1 MMQCYRNR
9 ITFTQWSITSCN
21 IIFMTGVQ
29 LHDVGVLQFLMLHEL
44 TLWQYLNRLQVQQ
57 VQLHGPEEVAAEKAE
72 T

>member
-1 MMQCYRNR
+1 M
-9 ITFTQWSITSCN
+9 
-21 IIFMTGVQ
+21 IFMTGVQ